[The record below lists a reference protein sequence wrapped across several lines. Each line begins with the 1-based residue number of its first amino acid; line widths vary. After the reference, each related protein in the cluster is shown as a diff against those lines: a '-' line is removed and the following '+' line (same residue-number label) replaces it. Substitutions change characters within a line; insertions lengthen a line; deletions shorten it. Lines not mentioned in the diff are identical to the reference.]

1 MANNNENERQDQ
13 VLVAPEGNPTT
24 EGEMQLANNGAR
36 PLAKNN
42 PNTNNVTSAAVQS
55 GNRAWG
61 NGFNMNAGT
70 PSFSFSHE
78 TKPSRPKPLYSP
90 EKKKELAHITDIEK
104 SERERIKSDER
115 YHALTDS
122 DGNIWG
128 VLIYLAI
135 QSGVKFYKPRVN
147 REHGKD
153 KEKTG
158 ISIRMYG
165 AQEALTVCTAKAALV
180 AGLDLVSFT
189 DPKEEIDMDGLVIIN
204 GNGRMEYLSQID
216 QKDWGIIIATFIVP
230 DALDYYNP
238 CDAFAQMNLYNT
250 PWKAKDM
257 AQKRMLSDDNPHPGW
272 AMIDKLTKNHYNY
285 QAACQV
291 VTLGTDRIK
300 AKEADSGDSNAI
312 FRDYDDAIKI
322 HDAVIHRFGDVESI
336 KGKFF
341 TQCISQCW
349 ANLRKDNGNAKA
361 TTDMVAFIE
370 QLSGE
375 VINNIN
381 TATNKKGEPN
391 KDQKRANLLEAA
403 FKAYFGIED

>member
-158 ISIRMYG
+158 MSIRMYG
-165 AQEALTVCTAKAALV
+165 TQEALTVCTAKAALA

-189 DPKEEIDMDGLVIIN
+189 DPKEEIDIDGLVIIN

-322 HDAVIHRFGDVESI
+322 YDAVIHRFGDVESI

>member
-1 MANNNENERQDQ
+1 MANNNENEQQDQ

-24 EGEMQLANNGAR
+24 EGKMQLANNGAR

-128 VLIYLAI
+128 ILIYLAI

>member
-42 PNTNNVTSAAVQS
+42 PNTNNGTSAAVQS

>member
-42 PNTNNVTSAAVQS
+42 PNTNNVTSAAVQG

-128 VLIYLAI
+128 ILIYLAI

-322 HDAVIHRFGDVESI
+322 YDAVIHRFGDVESI

>member
-1 MANNNENERQDQ
+1 MANNNENERQDL

-42 PNTNNVTSAAVQS
+42 PNTNNVTSAAVQG

-70 PSFSFSHE
+70 PSFSFIHE

-128 VLIYLAI
+128 ILIYLAI

>member
-42 PNTNNVTSAAVQS
+42 PNTNNVTSAAVQG

-128 VLIYLAI
+128 ILIYLAI

>member
-1 MANNNENERQDQ
+1 MENNIVNEQQNQ

-36 PLAKNN
+36 PLDSENGDNNQKEAK
-42 PNTNNVTSAAVQS
+42 TNSTTVSSSKKDIWV
-55 GNRAWG
+55 
-61 NGFNMNAGT
+61 
-70 PSFSFSHE
+70 
-78 TKPSRPKPLYSP
+78 KPKPTYSQ
-90 EKKKELAHITDIEK
+90 EKEKELANITGIEK
-104 SERERIKSDER
+104 SERERIKKDER
-115 YHALTDS
+115 YHALTDT

-135 QSGVKFYKPRVN
+135 QSGVKFYKPTAN
-147 REHGKD
+147 RDHGKD

-158 ISIRMYG
+158 KSILMYG
-165 AQEALTVCTAKAALV
+165 AQEALTVCSVRTAFA
-180 AGLDLVSFT
+180 AGLDLVSFKN
-189 DPKEEIDMDGLVIIN
+189 PQEEIDMDGLAIIN

-216 QKDWGIIIATFIVP
+216 PKDWGIIMATFIVP
-230 DALDYYNP
+230 DAFGYYNP
-238 CDAFAQMNLYNT
+238 CDAFAQMNLNNT
-250 PWKAKDM
+250 SWKAKDM
-257 AQKRMLSDDNPHPGW
+257 AQKRMLIDDNPHPGW
-272 AMIDKLTKNHYNY
+272 ALIDKLTKNHYNY

-300 AKEADSGDSNAI
+300 AKDADSGDSNAI
-312 FRDYDDAIKI
+312 FRDYDDALKV
-322 HDAVIHRFGDVESI
+322 HAVVIHRFGDVESI

-361 TTDMVAFIE
+361 TTDMVAFIK

-391 KDQKRANLLEAA
+391 KDQKRANFLEAA
-403 FKAYFGIED
+403 FEAYFGIKD